1 MAALVLRGLRKT
13 FRSRGRP
20 AVDAVRGIDL
30 ELRSGELLGL
40 LGPSGCGK
48 STTLRMIAGLET
60 VTGGDILVGG
70 ASVVGRPA
78 QARNIGVAFENYAL
92 YPPLSVA
99 ENLAFGLRAR
109 GRGARGSRAEIA
121 RKVAEIAERVA
132 LTDLLEARP
141 AGLSSG
147 QKQRVALARALIREP
162 DVLLLDE
169 PLSHLDA
176 AQRDTT
182 RRELKRIQRDLGHT
196 TILVTHDQEEAL
208 SLADRIAV
216 MKDGVIQQLGT
227 PYEIYDSPA
236 NVFVA
241 DFVGEPAINLLPGIA
256 TGDGHARLS
265 ETVSFALPVEVAAG
279 REVVIGIRPEDLR
292 LSGGSGGPGEGGV
305 RAPGEGGVPGNGVPG
320 EGRVPGNRMP
330 GEGGVPAR
338 VSAHEPLLESG
349 IATLSLEGVV
359 RPLVVVTDPE
369 VRLARDERVRVA
381 ADPALT
387 HVFDAETGDSLR

>member
-1 MAALVLRGLRKT
+1 MTELELRDLRKT
-13 FRSRGRP
+13 YRSRGRP

-30 ELRSGELLGL
+30 ALHSGELLGL

-70 ASVVGRPA
+70 SSVVDRPA
-78 QARNIGVAFENYAL
+78 QRRNIGVAFENYAL
-92 YPPLSVA
+92 YPPLTVA
-99 ENLAFGLRAR
+99 ENLAFGLKAR
-109 GRGARGSRAEIA
+109 RGSGRGHVRKDVR
-121 RKVAEIAERVA
+121 RKVAEIAERVD
-132 LTDLLEARP
+132 LTGILDAHP

-147 QKQRVALARALIREP
+147 QKQRVSLARALIREP

-256 TGDGHARLS
+256 TADGHARLS
-265 ETVSFALPVEVAAG
+265 DAVRIALPVAVAEG
-279 REVVIGIRPEDLR
+279 HEVVVGIRPEDLR
-292 LSGGSGGPGEGGV
+292 LTGDIGL
-305 RAPGEGGVPGNGVPG
+305 
-320 EGRVPGNRMP
+320 
-330 GEGGVPAR
+330 PAR
-338 VSAHEPLLESG
+338 VVAHEPLLEAG
-349 IATLSLEGVV
+349 IATLALDGVE
-359 RPLVVVTDPE
+359 RPLVVLTDPE
-369 VRLARDERVRVA
+369 VRLAHDERVRVA
-381 ADPALT
+381 ADPDHT

>member
-1 MAALVLRGLRKT
+1 MTGLELRELRKT
-13 FRSRGRP
+13 YRSRGRP

-30 ELRSGELLGL
+30 SLGSGELLGL

-48 STTLRMIAGLET
+48 STTLRMIAGLEP
-60 VTGGDILVGG
+60 VTGGDILVDG
-70 ASVVGRPA
+70 ASVVERPA
-78 QARNIGVAFENYAL
+78 QQRNIGVAFENYAL

-99 ENLAFGLRAR
+99 ENLAFGLKARRRAAR
-109 GRGARGSRAEIA
+109 GDVE
-121 RKVAEIAERVA
+121 RKVQEIAERVG
-132 LTDLLEARP
+132 LTDLLDARP

-147 QKQRVALARALIREP
+147 QKQRVSLARALIREP

-182 RRELKRIQRDLGHT
+182 RRELKRIQKDLGHT

-241 DFVGEPAINLLPGIA
+241 DFVGEPAITLLPGIA
-256 TGDGHARLS
+256 DRDGHARLS
-265 ETVSFALPVEVAAG
+265 GSVRIALPVPVDAG
-279 REVVIGIRPEDLR
+279 REVVVGIRPEDVR
-292 LSGGSGGPGEGGV
+292 LTAEGGL
-305 RAPGEGGVPGNGVPG
+305 
-320 EGRVPGNRMP
+320 
-330 GEGGVPAR
+330 PAR
-338 VSAHEPLLESG
+338 VVAHEPLLESG
-349 IATLSLEGVV
+349 LATLALDGVE
-359 RPLVVVTDPE
+359 RHLVVLTDPE
-369 VRLARDERVRVA
+369 VRLAHDERVRVA
-381 ADPALT
+381 ADPQHT
-387 HVFDAETGDSLR
+387 HVFDAETGEALR

>member
-1 MAALVLRGLRKT
+1 MTALELRELRKT
-13 FRSRGRP
+13 YRSRGRP

-30 ELRSGELLGL
+30 RLDAGELLGL

-60 VTGGDILVGG
+60 VTAGDILVAGT
-70 ASVVGRPA
+70 SVIDSPA
-78 QARNIGVAFENYAL
+78 QDRNIGVAFENYAL
-92 YPPLSVA
+92 YPPLTVE

-109 GRGARGSRAEIA
+109 RRAARGDVA
-121 RKVAEIAERVA
+121 RKVAEIAERVD
-132 LTDLLEARP
+132 LTDILDAHP
-141 AGLSSG
+141 ATLSSG
-147 QKQRVALARALIREP
+147 QKQRVSLARALIREP

-216 MKDGVIQQLGT
+216 MRDGMIQQLGT

-236 NVFVA
+236 NTFVA
-241 DFVGEPAINLLPGIA
+241 DFVGEPAINLLPA
-256 TGDGHARLS
+256 TATDDNQARLS
-265 ETVSFALPVEVAAG
+265 DSLRLPLPLSVQAG
-279 REVVIGIRPEDLR
+279 RKLTVGIRPEDLE
-292 LSGGSGGPGEGGV
+292 LTGEDGL
-305 RAPGEGGVPGNGVPG
+305 
-320 EGRVPGNRMP
+320 
-330 GEGGVPAR
+330 PAR
-338 VSAHEPLLESG
+338 VVAHEPLLESG
-349 IATLSLEGVV
+349 IATLSLDGVE
-359 RPLVVVTDPE
+359 RPVVALTDPDI
-369 VRLARDERVRVA
+369 RLEHDEQVRVK
-381 ADPALT
+381 PTPGRT

>member
-1 MAALVLRGLRKT
+1 MTELELRDLRKT
-13 FRSRGRP
+13 YHARGRP

-30 ELRSGELLGL
+30 ALRSGELLGL

-70 ASVVGRPA
+70 ASVIARPA
-78 QARNIGVAFENYAL
+78 QQRNIGVAFENYAL
-92 YPPLSVA
+92 YPPLTVA
-99 ENLAFGLRAR
+99 ENLAFGLKARSRAAR
-109 GRGARGSRAEIA
+109 GDVGRKVKEIA
-121 RKVAEIAERVA
+121 DRVD
-132 LTDLLEARP
+132 LTGILDARP

-147 QKQRVALARALIREP
+147 QKQRVSLARALIREP

-236 NVFVA
+236 NLFVA
-241 DFVGEPAINLLPGIA
+241 DFVGEPAINLLPGM
-256 TGDGHARLS
+256 TEGDGHARLS
-265 ETVSFALPVEVAAG
+265 GTVRIALPVPVPAG
-279 REVVIGIRPEDLR
+279 RDVMVGIRPEDLR
-292 LSGGSGGPGEGGV
+292 LSGDDGF
-305 RAPGEGGVPGNGVPG
+305 
-320 EGRVPGNRMP
+320 
-330 GEGGVPAR
+330 PAR
-338 VSAHEPLLESG
+338 VVAHEPLLESG
-349 IATLSLEGVV
+349 IATLALDGVE
-359 RPLVVVTDPE
+359 RPLVVLTDPE
-369 VRLARDERVRVA
+369 VRLAHDDHVQVT
-381 ADPALT
+381 ADPHLT
-387 HVFDAETGDSLR
+387 HVFDAETGDALR

>member
-1 MAALVLRGLRKT
+1 MAELELRELRKT
-13 FRSRGRP
+13 YASRGRP

-78 QARNIGVAFENYAL
+78 QQRNIGVAFENYAL
-92 YPPLSVA
+92 YPPLTVA

-109 GRGARGSRAEIA
+109 GRRGRKDIA
-121 RKVAEIAERVA
+121 RKVAEIAGRVA
-132 LTDLLEARP
+132 LADILDARP

-147 QKQRVALARALIREP
+147 QKQRVSLARALIREP

-216 MKDGVIQQLGT
+216 MRDGVIQQLGT

-241 DFVGEPAINLLPGIA
+241 DFVGEPAINLLPGLA

-265 ETVSFALPVEVAAG
+265 DPVRIALPVPVPAG
-279 REVVIGIRPEDLR
+279 REVVVGIRPEDLR
-292 LSGGSGGPGEGGV
+292 LTSDGGL
-305 RAPGEGGVPGNGVPG
+305 
-320 EGRVPGNRMP
+320 
-330 GEGGVPAR
+330 PAR
-338 VSAHEPLLESG
+338 VVAHEPLLESG
-349 IATLSLEGVV
+349 IATLALEGVV
-359 RPLVVVTDPE
+359 RPLVVLTDPE
-369 VRLARDERVRVA
+369 VRLVHDERVRVA
-381 ADPALT
+381 ADPGLT

>member
-1 MAALVLRGLRKT
+1 MTELVLRELRKT
-13 FRSRGRP
+13 YASRGRP
-20 AVDAVRGIDL
+20 PVEAVRGIGL

-48 STTLRMIAGLET
+48 STTLRMIAGLEA

-70 ASVVGRPA
+70 ASVVKVPA
-78 QARNIGVAFENYAL
+78 RQRNVGVAFENYAL
-92 YPPLSVA
+92 YPPLTVA
-99 ENLAFGLRAR
+99 GNLGFGLASR
-109 GRGARGSRAEIA
+109 GRPPDEVASRVRDMAERIGLSELLGARPG
-121 RKVAEIAERVA
+121 
-132 LTDLLEARP
+132 
-141 AGLSSG
+141 GLSSG

-182 RRELKRIQRDLGHT
+182 RRELKRIQQDLGHT

-236 NVFVA
+236 NLFVA
-241 DFVGEPAINLLPGIA
+241 DFVGEPAINLLPGVA
-256 TGDGHARLS
+256 GADGCVRLS
-265 ETVSFALPVEVAAG
+265 DTVRPAVAVRLAAG
-279 REVVIGIRPEDLR
+279 REVVLGIRPEDLR
-292 LSGGSGGPGEGGV
+292 LAADGAGI
-305 RAPGEGGVPGNGVPG
+305 R
-320 EGRVPGNRMP
+320 
-330 GEGGVPAR
+330 AR

-349 IATLSLEGVV
+349 IATLALDGVAE
-359 RPLVVVTDPE
+359 PLVVQTGPE
-369 VRLARDERVRVA
+369 VRLDRGDTVRVT
-381 ADPALT
+381 ADPRLT
-387 HVFDAETGDSLR
+387 HVFDAETGEALR

>member
-1 MAALVLRGLRKT
+1 MASGTGLELRELRKT
-13 FRSRGRP
+13 YRVRGRP
-20 AVDAVRGIDL
+20 SVDAVRGIDL
-30 ELRSGELLGL
+30 NLRSGELLGL

-48 STTLRMIAGLET
+48 STTLRMIAGLES

-70 ASVVGRPA
+70 SSVVERPA
-78 QARNIGVAFENYAL
+78 RQRNMGVAFENYAL

-99 ENLAFGLRAR
+99 ENLAFGLKARRRADR
-109 GRGARGSRAEIA
+109 RDVDRRV
-121 RKVAEIAERVA
+121 KEIAERVG
-132 LTDLLEARP
+132 LTGLLDARP

-147 QKQRVALARALIREP
+147 QKQRVSLARALIREP

-182 RRELKRIQRDLGHT
+182 RRELKRIQKDLGHT

-241 DFVGEPAINLLPGIA
+241 DFVGEPAVTLLPGIA
-256 TGDGHARLS
+256 DGDGHARLS
-265 ETVSFALPVEVAAG
+265 DTVRLALPVPVERG
-279 REVVIGIRPEDLR
+279 REVVAGVRPEDVR
-292 LSGGSGGPGEGGV
+292 LTGEGGL
-305 RAPGEGGVPGNGVPG
+305 
-320 EGRVPGNRMP
+320 
-330 GEGGVPAR
+330 PAR
-338 VSAHEPLLESG
+338 VVAHEPLLEWG
-349 IATLSLEGVV
+349 LATLALDGVE
-359 RPLVVVTDPE
+359 RHLVVLTDPE
-369 VRLARDERVRVA
+369 VRLTHDERVRVA
-381 ADPALT
+381 ADPGHT
-387 HVFDAETGDSLR
+387 HVFDAETGVSLR

>member
-1 MAALVLRGLRKT
+1 MASGTGLELRELRKT
-13 FRSRGRP
+13 YRSRGRP

-30 ELRSGELLGL
+30 SLRSGELLGL

-48 STTLRMIAGLET
+48 STTLRMIAGLES

-70 ASVVGRPA
+70 DSVVERPA
-78 QARNIGVAFENYAL
+78 QQRNIGVAFENYAL

-99 ENLAFGLRAR
+99 ENLAFGLKAR
-109 GRGARGSRAEIA
+109 GRKARGDVD
-121 RKVAEIAERVA
+121 RKVKEIAERVG
-132 LTDLLEARP
+132 LTDLLDARP

-147 QKQRVALARALIREP
+147 QKQRVSLARALIREP

-182 RRELKRIQRDLGHT
+182 RRELKRIQKDLGHT

-241 DFVGEPAINLLPGIA
+241 DFVGEPAITLLPGIA
-256 TGDGHARLS
+256 DRDGRARLS
-265 ETVSFALPVEVAAG
+265 EPVRIALPVPVEQG
-279 REVVIGIRPEDLR
+279 REVVVGIRPEDVR
-292 LSGGSGGPGEGGV
+292 LTGE
-305 RAPGEGGVPGNGVPG
+305 EGL
-320 EGRVPGNRMP
+320 
-330 GEGGVPAR
+330 PAR
-338 VSAHEPLLESG
+338 VVAHEPLLESG
-349 IATLSLEGVV
+349 LATLALDGVE
-359 RPLVVVTDPE
+359 RHLVVLTDPE
-369 VRLARDERVRVA
+369 VRLAHDERVRVA
-381 ADPALT
+381 ADRRHT
-387 HVFDAETGDSLR
+387 HVFDAETGEALR

>member
-1 MAALVLRGLRKT
+1 MTGTGLELRELRKT
-13 FRSRGRP
+13 YRSRGRP
-20 AVDAVRGIDL
+20 SVDAVRGIDL
-30 ELRSGELLGL
+30 SLGSGELLGL

-48 STTLRMIAGLET
+48 STTLRMIAGLES

-70 ASVVGRPA
+70 ASVVERPA
-78 QARNIGVAFENYAL
+78 QQRNIGVAFENYAL

-99 ENLAFGLRAR
+99 ENLAFGLKARRRAAR
-109 GRGARGSRAEIA
+109 GDVE
-121 RKVAEIAERVA
+121 RKVKEIAERVG
-132 LTDLLEARP
+132 LTGLLDARP

-147 QKQRVALARALIREP
+147 QKQRVSLARALIREP

-182 RRELKRIQRDLGHT
+182 RRELKRIQKDLGHT

-241 DFVGEPAINLLPGIA
+241 DFVGEPAITLLPGISG
-256 TGDGHARLS
+256 GDGHARLS
-265 ETVSFALPVEVAAG
+265 DAVRIALPVPVDRG
-279 REVVIGIRPEDLR
+279 REVVVGIRPEDVR
-292 LSGGSGGPGEGGV
+292 LTAEGGL
-305 RAPGEGGVPGNGVPG
+305 
-320 EGRVPGNRMP
+320 
-330 GEGGVPAR
+330 PAR
-338 VSAHEPLLESG
+338 VVAHEPLLESG
-349 IATLSLEGVV
+349 LATLALDGVE
-359 RPLVVVTDPE
+359 RHLVVLTDPE
-369 VRLARDERVRVA
+369 VRLAHDDRVRVA
-381 ADPALT
+381 ADPRHT
-387 HVFDAETGDSLR
+387 HVFDAETGEALR

>member
-1 MAALVLRGLRKT
+1 MAELELRELRKT
-13 FRSRGRP
+13 YRSRGRP

-30 ELRSGELLGL
+30 GLRSGELLGL

-60 VTGGDILVGG
+60 VTGGDILVSG
-70 ASVVGRPA
+70 ASVVDRPA
-78 QARNIGVAFENYAL
+78 QSRNIGVAFENYAL

-99 ENLAFGLRAR
+99 ENLAFGLKAR
-109 GRGARGSRAEIA
+109 GRGKRGDVA
-121 RKVAEIAERVA
+121 RKVAEIAERVD
-132 LTDLLEARP
+132 LTEILQARP

-147 QKQRVALARALIREP
+147 QKQRVALARALVREP

-227 PYEIYDSPA
+227 PYEVYDSPA

-241 DFVGEPAINLLPGIA
+241 DFVGEPAINLLPGISA
-256 TGDGHARLS
+256 GDGHARLS
-265 ETVSFALPVEVAAG
+265 ETVSFALPVKVAEG
-279 REVVIGIRPEDLR
+279 REIVVGIRPEDLR
-292 LSGGSGGPGEGGV
+292 LTGEGGI
-305 RAPGEGGVPGNGVPG
+305 
-320 EGRVPGNRMP
+320 
-330 GEGGVPAR
+330 PAR

-349 IATLSLEGVV
+349 IATLALAGVV
-359 RPLVVVTDPE
+359 RPLVVLTDPE

-381 ADPALT
+381 ADPGLT

>member
-1 MAALVLRGLRKT
+1 MAALELRELRKT
-13 FRSRGRP
+13 YRSRGRP
-20 AVDAVRGIDL
+20 AVDAVRGLDL
-30 ELRSGELLGL
+30 SLEPGELLGL

-48 STTLRMIAGLET
+48 STTLRMIAGLEA

-70 ASVVGRPA
+70 ASVAGRPA
-78 QARNIGVAFENYAL
+78 QQRNIGVAFENYAL
-92 YPPLSVA
+92 YPPLTVA
-99 ENLAFGLRAR
+99 ENLAFGLKARPR
-109 GRGARGSRAEIA
+109 GRRGDVS
-121 RKVAEIAERVA
+121 RKVAEIAERVG
-132 LTDLLEARP
+132 LTDVLGARP

-147 QKQRVALARALIREP
+147 QKQRVSLARALIREP

-236 NVFVA
+236 TTFVA
-241 DFVGEPAINLLPGIA
+241 DFVGEPSVNLLPGVA
-256 TGDGHARLS
+256 TADGHARLS
-265 ETVSFALPVEVAAG
+265 AGVRIALPVPVAEG
-279 REVVIGIRPEDLR
+279 RAVVVGIRPEDLS
-292 LSGGSGGPGEGGV
+292 LTGTAGI
-305 RAPGEGGVPGNGVPG
+305 
-320 EGRVPGNRMP
+320 
-330 GEGGVPAR
+330 PAR
-338 VSAHEPLLESG
+338 VVAHEPLLESG
-349 IATLSLEGVV
+349 IATLALDGVE
-359 RPLVVVTDPE
+359 RLLVALTGPE
-369 VRLARDERVRVA
+369 VRLAHDEHVRVA
-381 ADPALT
+381 AGLT

>member
-1 MAALVLRGLRKT
+1 MTELELRDLRKT
-13 FRSRGRP
+13 YRARGRP
-20 AVDAVRGIDL
+20 GVDAVRGLDL
-30 ELRSGELLGL
+30 ALRSGELLGL

-48 STTLRMIAGLET
+48 STTLRMIAGLEP

-70 ASVVGRPA
+70 ASVVERPA
-78 QARNIGVAFENYAL
+78 QQRNIGVAFENYAL

-99 ENLAFGLRAR
+99 ENLAFGLKAR
-109 GRGARGSRAEIA
+109 GRKARGDVD
-121 RKVAEIAERVA
+121 RKVKEIAERVG
-132 LTDLLEARP
+132 LTDLLDARP

-147 QKQRVALARALIREP
+147 QKQRVSLARALIREP

-182 RRELKRIQRDLGHT
+182 RRELKRIQKDLGHT

-241 DFVGEPAINLLPGIA
+241 DFVGEPAITLLPGIA
-256 TGDGHARLS
+256 DRDGHARLS
-265 ETVSFALPVEVAAG
+265 DPVRIALPVPVDPG
-279 REVVIGIRPEDLR
+279 REVVVGIRPEDVR
-292 LSGGSGGPGEGGV
+292 LTAEDGL
-305 RAPGEGGVPGNGVPG
+305 
-320 EGRVPGNRMP
+320 
-330 GEGGVPAR
+330 PAR
-338 VSAHEPLLESG
+338 VVAHEPLLESG
-349 IATLSLEGVV
+349 LATLALDGVE
-359 RPLVVVTDPE
+359 RHLVVLTDPE
-369 VRLARDERVRVA
+369 VRLAHDERVRVA
-381 ADPALT
+381 ADRRHT

>member
-1 MAALVLRGLRKT
+1 MTQLELRELRKT
-13 FRSRGRP
+13 YRSRGRP

-30 ELRSGELLGL
+30 ALRSGELLGL

-60 VTGGDILVGG
+60 VTGGDILVDGR
-70 ASVVGRPA
+70 SVIQSPA
-78 QARNIGVAFENYAL
+78 QARNMGVAFENYAL
-92 YPPLSVA
+92 YPPLTVA

-109 GRGARGSRAEIA
+109 RRSARGSSKEVS
-121 RKVAEIAERVA
+121 RKVADIAERVG
-132 LTDLLEARP
+132 LTEILDARP

-147 QKQRVALARALIREP
+147 QKQRVSLARALIREP

-176 AQRDTT
+176 TQRDTT

-241 DFVGEPAINLLPGIA
+241 DFVGEPAINLLKGVA
-256 TGDGHARLS
+256 TDDGHARLS
-265 ETVSFALPVEVAAG
+265 ESVRIALPMAVAAG
-279 REVVIGIRPEDLR
+279 REVVVGIRPEDLH
-292 LSGGSGGPGEGGV
+292 LLTGGDEGL
-305 RAPGEGGVPGNGVPG
+305 A
-320 EGRVPGNRMP
+320 
-330 GEGGVPAR
+330 AR
-338 VSAHEPLLESG
+338 VVAHKPLLESG
-349 IATLSLEGVV
+349 IATLALEGVE
-359 RPLVVVTDPE
+359 LVVLTDPE
-369 VRLARDERVRVA
+369 VRLAHGDDVRVT
-381 ADPALT
+381 ADPDLT

>member
-1 MAALVLRGLRKT
+1 MTGTGLELRELRKT
-13 FRSRGRP
+13 YRSRGRP

-30 ELRSGELLGL
+30 TLRSGELLGL

-48 STTLRMIAGLET
+48 STTLRMIAGLES

-70 ASVVGRPA
+70 ASVVERPA
-78 QARNIGVAFENYAL
+78 QQRNIGVAFENYAL

-99 ENLAFGLRAR
+99 ENLAFGLKAR
-109 GRGARGSRAEIA
+109 RGAARGSRGDVE
-121 RKVAEIAERVA
+121 RKVKDIAERVG
-132 LTDLLEARP
+132 LTGLLGARP

-147 QKQRVALARALIREP
+147 QKQRVSLARALIREP

-176 AQRDTT
+176 AQRDST
-182 RRELKRIQRDLGHT
+182 RRELKRIQKDLGHT

-241 DFVGEPAINLLPGIA
+241 DFVGEPAITLLPGIA
-256 TGDGHARLS
+256 GDGHARLS
-265 ETVSFALPVEVAAG
+265 EAVSVALPVPVDEG
-279 REVVIGIRPEDLR
+279 RKVVVGIRPEDVR
-292 LSGGSGGPGEGGV
+292 LTSEGTL
-305 RAPGEGGVPGNGVPG
+305 
-320 EGRVPGNRMP
+320 
-330 GEGGVPAR
+330 PAR
-338 VSAHEPLLESG
+338 VVAHEPLLESG
-349 IATLSLEGVV
+349 LATLALDGVE
-359 RPLVVVTDPE
+359 RHLVVLTDPE
-369 VRLARDERVRVA
+369 VRLAHDERVRVA
-381 ADPALT
+381 ADPRHT
-387 HVFDAETGDSLR
+387 HVFDAETGASLR

>member
-1 MAALVLRGLRKT
+1 MTELELRDLRKT
-13 FRSRGRP
+13 YRARGRP
-20 AVDAVRGIDL
+20 GVDAVRGLDL
-30 ELRSGELLGL
+30 ALGSGELLGL

-48 STTLRMIAGLET
+48 STTLRMIAGLEP

-70 ASVVGRPA
+70 ASVVERPA
-78 QARNIGVAFENYAL
+78 QRRNIGVAFENYAL

-99 ENLAFGLRAR
+99 ENLAFGLKAR
-109 GRGARGSRAEIA
+109 GRKARGDVD
-121 RKVAEIAERVA
+121 RKVKEIAERVG
-132 LTDLLEARP
+132 LTDLLDARP

-147 QKQRVALARALIREP
+147 QKQRVSLARALIREP

-182 RRELKRIQRDLGHT
+182 RRELKRIQKDLGHT

-241 DFVGEPAINLLPGIA
+241 DFVGEPAITLLPGIA
-256 TGDGHARLS
+256 DRDGHARLS
-265 ETVSFALPVEVAAG
+265 GSVRIALPVPVDPG
-279 REVVIGIRPEDLR
+279 REVVVGIRPEDVR
-292 LSGGSGGPGEGGV
+292 LTAEDGL
-305 RAPGEGGVPGNGVPG
+305 
-320 EGRVPGNRMP
+320 
-330 GEGGVPAR
+330 PAR
-338 VSAHEPLLESG
+338 VVAHEPLLESG
-349 IATLSLEGVV
+349 IATLALDGVE
-359 RPLVVVTDPE
+359 RHLVVLTDPE
-369 VRLARDERVRVA
+369 VRLAHDERVRVA
-381 ADPALT
+381 ADRRHT

>member
-1 MAALVLRGLRKT
+1 MTGLELRELRKT
-13 FRSRGRP
+13 YRARGRP

-30 ELRSGELLGL
+30 SLRSGELLGL

-48 STTLRMIAGLET
+48 STTLRMIAGLES

-70 ASVVGRPA
+70 ASVVERPA
-78 QARNIGVAFENYAL
+78 QRRNIGVAFENYAL

-109 GRGARGSRAEIA
+109 RRSARGDVD
-121 RKVAEIAERVA
+121 RKVREIAERVG
-132 LTDLLEARP
+132 LTELLDARP

-147 QKQRVALARALIREP
+147 QKQRVSLARALIREP

-182 RRELKRIQRDLGHT
+182 RRELKRIQQDLGHT

-241 DFVGEPAINLLPGIA
+241 DFVGEPAITLLPGVA
-256 TGDGHARLS
+256 DGDGHARLS
-265 ETVSFALPVEVAAG
+265 GAMRLALPVPVEQG
-279 REVVIGIRPEDLR
+279 RAVVVGIRPEDVR
-292 LSGGSGGPGEGGV
+292 LTAEGGL
-305 RAPGEGGVPGNGVPG
+305 
-320 EGRVPGNRMP
+320 
-330 GEGGVPAR
+330 PAR
-338 VSAHEPLLESG
+338 VVAHEPLLESG
-349 IATLSLEGVV
+349 LATLALDGVD
-359 RPLVVVTDPE
+359 RHLVVLTDPE
-369 VRLARDERVRVA
+369 VRLAHDEQVRVA
-381 ADPALT
+381 ADRAHT